1 MDHWVN
7 AEVQANDITIH
18 YTRTGGQGLP
28 LLILAHGFSDNG
40 LCWQRTAEALQNQ
53 FDVLMFDARNHGK
66 SSRAKASAE
75 EMVEDL
81 AGLIQALDEKPNL
94 LGHSMGAS
102 TVAGVAAK
110 YPELVEKALLEDP
123 PWWSSAVKELS
134 EEERRAEGEKR
145 RDSFQKYLDNLNSKT
160 DAEVLAYGRELYPD
174 WHDDDLPAWAASKK
188 QLDKGAMDGLAL
200 PNWQEVA
207 EAISVPTL
215 LIHTDGKRDG
225 LLKPEIVEMLTSK
238 NPHLSSLEVPN
249 AGHNTR
255 RENFDDYMVG
265 VKVFLAS

>member
-1 MDHWVN
+1 MSWTN
-7 AEVQANDITIH
+7 AIESANNISIH
-18 YTRTGGQGLP
+18 YTRTGGHDLP

-40 LCWQRTAEALQNQ
+40 LCWQRTAEEFQGQ
-53 FDVLMFDARNHGK
+53 FDIVMFDARNHGE
-66 SSRAKASAE
+66 SSRAIASAE
-75 EMVEDL
+75 AMVEDL
-81 AGLIQALDEKPNL
+81 AELIKTLDKKPIL

-123 PWWSSAVKELS
+123 PWWSSAVEERS
-134 EEERRAEGEKR
+134 EEERAAEGEKR
-145 RDSFQKYLDNLNSKT
+145 RKSFQKYLDDLNSKT
-160 DAEVLAYGRELYPD
+160 DEEVLAYGRELYPD

-188 QLDKGAMDGLAL
+188 QLDEGAMDGLSL

-207 EAISVPTL
+207 GAITVPTL

-225 LLKPEIVEMLTSK
+225 LLKPEIVAMLKEK
-238 NPHLSSLEVPN
+238 NPHLSSVEITE

-255 RENFDDYMVG
+255 RENFEAYISG
-265 VKVFLAS
+265 VKAFLAS